1 MSKSWRHPKYF
12 PKKGYLNKGSC
23 NLSAQFVLVFLI
35 IDNYLFQNI
44 NSLGNYFP
52 CSTNRL
58 PGTFCESKLIPACFI
73 GIAILAKLYQ
83 TDIFFISRIL
93 YLTQENQST
102 SLQKTSRLELQYAPA
117 SIFFAL
123 LLWVPKAPLQWWLLN
138 FLRNSSWYARLSAN

>member
-12 PKKGYLNKGSC
+12 PKKGYLNKGSY

-102 SLQKTSRLELQYAPA
+102 SLSKNIKIRTSIRTSLHFLCIA
-117 SIFFAL
+117 AL
-123 LLWVPKAPLQWWLLN
+123 
-138 FLRNSSWYARLSAN
+138 SSKGTTSMVAAKFP